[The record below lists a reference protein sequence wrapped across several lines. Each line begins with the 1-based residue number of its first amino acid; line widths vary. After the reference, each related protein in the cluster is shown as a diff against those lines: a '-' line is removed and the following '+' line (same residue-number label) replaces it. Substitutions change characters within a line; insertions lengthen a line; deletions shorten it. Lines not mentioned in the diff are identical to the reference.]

1 MAGSTRSSAPRSR
14 RGSAHGRSPPHA
26 PSCESCQP
34 RSGPTRRS
42 SERRSSR
49 SSPSSRTRRASWP
62 GRFHASASRARH
74 HDRSR
79 APQPARPRGN
89 CRTVSGLPRR
99 CSLRGRYGRFLRWN
113 AFRTMRRTTRM
124 GMRKLAAIVGMATMV
139 VAACGGGAA
148 TSAPSAGGASV
159 APSAGASSSAAAG
172 GDCTVGVSWNNF
184 QQPRWAA
191 HDQPNI
197 KDTVEAGGGTYIDAD
212 ANLSN
217 EQQLTDV
224 DTLISKGAKVLILL
238 AQDNKAILP
247 ALQKAKDAGI
257 PVIAY
262 DRLIEDP
269 DILYITFDNVLVGK
283 AEAQAILDKVPT
295 GNYVLI
301 KGDPGDPNAAT
312 FLPQG
317 WDEAGLKDKVASGDI
332 KILNGPDGTF
342 TDAWKTEKA
351 QSNMEAIIDEAVAD
365 GTKIDAILA
374 ENDSTALGVVG
385 ALTAKSYGFPPL
397 SGQDGDPAN
406 LNNVALGKQ
415 YVDVFKQAN
424 ELGKAA
430 GAAALKL
437 CEDPKNMAL
446 TLPDGLLDTS
456 VAPTA
461 GLAAKAFTTPGGT
474 SVQSFI
480 LQPTPLTAENL
491 QVAVDAGQIS
501 KEDLCKGVDAAT
513 APPACK

>member
-1 MAGSTRSSAPRSR
+1 
-14 RGSAHGRSPPHA
+14 
-26 PSCESCQP
+26 
-34 RSGPTRRS
+34 
-42 SERRSSR
+42 
-49 SSPSSRTRRASWP
+49 
-62 GRFHASASRARH
+62 
-74 HDRSR
+74 
-79 APQPARPRGN
+79 
-89 CRTVSGLPRR
+89 
-99 CSLRGRYGRFLRWN
+99 
-113 AFRTMRRTTRM
+113 
-124 GMRKLAAIVGMATMV
+124 MRKMATIAGMTAIL
-139 VAACGGGAA
+139 VAACGGGGATTAPSTAA
-148 TSAPSAGGASV
+148 SASASAPASAEASASDGAS
-159 APSAGASSSAAAG
+159 PSEAAA

-283 AEAQAILDKVPT
+283 AEADAILTKVPK

-332 KILNGPDGTF
+332 VLLNGPDGTF
-342 TDAWKTEKA
+342 TDAWKTETA
-351 QSNMEAIIDEAVAD
+351 QKNMEAIIDKAVAD

-415 YVDVFKQAN
+415 YVDVFKNAN

-430 GAAALKL
+430 GAAALEL
-437 CEDPKNMAL
+437 CKGTAMAGL
-446 TLPDGLLDTS
+446 TLPDGLMDPT
-456 VAPTA
+456 VAPVA
-461 GLAAKAFTTPGGT
+461 GLAATPFTTPDGT

-491 QVAVDAGQIS
+491 QTAVDAEQIS
-501 KEDLCKGVDAAT
+501 KEDLCKGVDAAAAE
-513 APPACK
+513 APAACK